1 MTPHTL
7 TIKHHMTEDEQNTL
21 ENAMLLHAQES
32 RESVRGFGL
41 LMLMI
46 LSVTAL
52 GFVGA
57 VAQGLITL

>member
-7 TIKHHMTEDEQNTL
+7 TIKHHMTEDEKNIL
-21 ENAMLLHAQES
+21 EDAIRLHAQES
-32 RESVRGFGL
+32 RQSVRAFGL
-41 LMLMI
+41 LMLII

-57 VAQGLITL
+57 VLRGDIIL